1 MAGSASEAKEPFSAR
16 ISRVTLARL
25 RSRAERAGVAQTTL
39 AERYIDEGLRMDEHP
54 LISFREG
61 AGGRR
66 PALVGTRLDV
76 AQVIE
81 TIRQNE
87 NSVAGAADYLS
98 LPQAQ
103 VEACAAYYVA
113 YPDEIDEWTAREHET
128 AEQAEISWRR
138 RREIFA

>member
-1 MAGSASEAKEPFSAR
+1 MVRNAGEAKEPFSSR

-25 RSRAERAGVAQTTL
+25 RSRAERLGVAQATL
-39 AERYIDEGLRMDEHP
+39 AERYIDEGLQMDEHP
-54 LISFREG
+54 LIFFREG

-66 PALVGTRLDV
+66 PSLIGTRLDV

-81 TIRQNE
+81 TIRQNG
-87 NSVAGAADYLS
+87 NSVAEAADYLGV
-98 LPQAQ
+98 PQGH

-113 YPDEIDEWTAREHET
+113 YQDEIDEWTDREHEA

-138 RREIFA
+138 RREIFT

>member
-16 ISRVTLARL
+16 ISRATLSRL
-25 RSRAERAGVAQTTL
+25 RSRADRVGVAQTTL

-81 TIRQNE
+81 TIRQNG
-87 NSVAGAADYLS
+87 NSVAEAADYLG
-98 LPQAQ
+98 LAQAH

-113 YPDEIDEWTAREHET
+113 YRDEIDEWTAREQEA

-138 RREIFA
+138 RRELFA